1 MRRSRRRS
9 DSPLS
14 ERAAAALSRGLA
26 AAVVLGFLGA
36 PLHAGAVQLG
46 EKKDGQVMSGA
57 QLDVTQSLYYKYN
70 VFLDESPNDGV
81 PAPFPFSEF
90 INRTQA
96 DLRIGPFTL
105 GVQFDF
111 AATSPTCS
119 DTRYADK
126 YAASYGADAPCVHAN
141 ELRGSGWPDA
151 APRNALAML
160 EKVYLK
166 YQSKYFTAELGDFY
180 ASIGRGLLL
189 FMVRQPN
196 IDQDNSLFGARF
208 DVLTK
213 NFDAMGFVG
222 FSNPQEISMELRNQQ
237 IDLVDRALLA
247 GGSIG
252 VRPVKNL
259 ALTAH
264 GVGYELTELASG
276 AVGGT
281 VSVKNIGKAVDLF
294 FEGDAF
300 IYGQDEAAELN
311 LPKTGY
317 ALYGT
322 VSGYAGPLT
331 MLFEFKRYKDA
342 QLLRRGGPV
351 VPLQYN
357 APPSLEFAIAI
368 TEDVNGSIISNDII
382 GGRLQAELFFLMSNT
397 TLTASV
403 LGSVDQ
409 EAHPPF
415 SRQGE
420 VTIHPWMALDQG
432 LHVGKT
438 DLHFQGAVGYRHDF
452 PFRTKPGDDV
462 SADDRDRLGTEFLRN
477 TGLLHWNIDI
487 GVSIGVHSFE
497 WVSYFRRHSFTMEE
511 EECWMKRAGGETC
524 DKNDGWVS
532 NENAISYTL
541 MGKYTI
547 ALHLDFTDDPLVQS
561 LGNSGAVGNL
571 VYDPWFKSSAFIGA
585 EIIAKP
591 LPQLELYLF
600 GGSQKAGI
608 VCTGGACRTVPAFTG
623 VKSRVT
629 VSF

>member
-1 MRRSRRRS
+1 M
-9 DSPLS
+9 
-14 ERAAAALSRGLA
+14 AG
-26 AAVVLGFLGA
+26 VA
-36 PLHAGAVQLG
+36 PASAVQLG
-46 EKKDGQVMSGA
+46 PKKDGQPLSGG
-57 QLDVTQSLYYKYN
+57 QLDVTQSFFYKYN
-70 VFLDESPNDGV
+70 VFLDEDPSDDI

-96 DLRIGPFTL
+96 DLRLGPFTL

-111 AATSPTCS
+111 AATSPTCNDAS
-119 DTRYADK
+119 YAAK
-126 YAASYGADAPCVHAN
+126 YAVAYGADAPCVHAN
-141 ELRGSGWPDA
+141 ELRGSGWTEN

-180 ASIGRGLLL
+180 VAIGRGILLS
-189 FMVRQPN
+189 MVRQPN
-196 IDQDNSLFGARF
+196 IDQDNSLFGGRF

-213 NFDAMGFVG
+213 NVDVMGFAG
-222 FSNPQEISMELRNQQ
+222 FSNPQEISAELRNQQ
-237 IDLVDRALLA
+237 IDNVSRGLLA

-259 ALTAH
+259 GLTVH

-281 VSVKNIGKAVDLF
+281 VAVKNIGEAVDLF

-300 IYGQDEAAELN
+300 IYGQDPEAELN
-311 LPKTGY
+311 LPRTGY
-317 ALYGT
+317 GLYGT

-331 MLFEFKRYKDA
+331 LLFEFKRYKNA
-342 QLLRRGGPV
+342 QLLRRNGPV

-357 APPSLEFAIAI
+357 APASLEYAISV
-368 TEDVNGSIISNDII
+368 TEDVNGSVISNDII
-382 GGRLQAELFFLMSNT
+382 GGRLQGELFFLMSNT
-397 TLTASV
+397 TVTASV
-403 LGSVDQ
+403 LGAVDQ
-409 EAHPPF
+409 EDHPPF

-420 VTIHPWMALDQG
+420 VTVHPYVALDQG
-432 LHVGKT
+432 IHIGKT
-438 DLHFQGAVGYRHDF
+438 DLHLQGSVGYRHDF
-452 PFRTKPGDDV
+452 PFRLKPG
-462 SADDRDRLGTEFLRN
+462 ADATEAERERLSTEFLRN
-477 TGLLHWNIDI
+477 TGLLHWNLDL

-497 WVSYFRRHSFTMEE
+497 WVSYFRRHSFTLEE
-511 EECWMKRAGGETC
+511 EECWMRRSGDETC
-524 DKNDGWVS
+524 DKDDGWIA

-541 MGKYTI
+541 MGKYTVAVHI
-547 ALHLDFTDDPLVQS
+547 DFTDDPLVQS

-571 VYDPWFKSSAFIGA
+571 VYDPWFKSSAFLGA
-585 EIIAKP
+585 EVILKP
-591 LPQLELYLF
+591 VPELEIYVF

-629 VSF
+629 VNF